1 MASTMEDIAQ
11 LRVKILGDE
20 AERSLDSLKGGL
32 KDVRSELTLMEADN
46 KKGTE
51 VWKEGKLLVRDITKE
66 HKKLAVQIDIN
77 NASYNELVANKRQL
91 NSELNKL
98 KIGSAEWLA
107 KMKEIQPVNKKIS
120 ETRAEVRG
128 LGKDA
133 KSTESAWGSVKKWI
147 IGAFAVQAIIQF
159 GKQIIDF
166 GKQVFDLTGKFE
178 KYDVILKNTLGSQ
191 SEAAAAMRMIK
202 EVAAT
207 TPISVDEMTDSFIKY
222 VNRGVKP
229 TMEEIKKLADLAAS
243 QGKDFDQLTE
253 AVLDA
258 QMGEGERLK
267 EFGIRMRKNGDDI
280 SLAFKGQTQHVKN
293 NEKAIYNAIVAM
305 GAYNGVAGMTSE
317 VSKTLEGRV
326 SNLGDAWDFFRVELG
341 NKFKPVFH
349 SVIDLFEGSIEIFKI
364 MLYHIDR
371 LSKIVGIAVTSLIAY
386 QVAIRASAAAAALK
400 NGVMKLQQLLY
411 GQALLAKRALT
422 TATVVETEAT
432 LVATTAAKGFNAA
445 LKANPIGLIITILT
459 LAVTAYQGYKLAVA
473 ESTREMDDLN
483 NKIAESQAPLKMQQE
498 EFNNLA
504 KTVLNG
510 NNPLEDRKTALDE
523 LIKLYPDNLKGITDL
538 KTAEKKLSGVIRST
552 NADFVV
558 RAKLLENEVRLSQN
572 NAAATNA
579 IKEKIKLEKELLDAS
594 TRRVTMVTGTAGIAH
609 TYKSEAENI
618 QNLIIAKDKQV
629 QGFLKGNAALA
640 KSSEELL
647 SKLKFQTKEEVEG
660 NKEVTISTAAE
671 LTKRADVE
679 KETTEDRSA
688 AEVKANEALIAK
700 LDDIWEENIEDDL
713 ERNEVRLLRK
723 FEAEE
728 EAIENSVA
736 AESVKT
742 ELLKALREKLIE
754 DIEELDA
761 DEEDR
766 KKKDRET
773 QTKLI
778 KEWNKK
784 VTDWT
789 FEHKKEELEE
799 LIDAENKNNE
809 RRWALREQLLELI
822 YDKELEEIE
831 KWKVDQLAATELT
844 EAQRSDIITEAN
856 NRQIA
861 AKKVLNK
868 GLNNLEGDK
877 LEATRVTLAKE
888 AESRK
893 EAMDAAFTLLGK
905 FSEVATA
912 EMDKTGK
919 AVTDGITTVIK
930 NLSKGDYVAAIL
942 SFAVGIMEVV
952 SAKQKAHFEAFGAD
966 FMSMSRDYAGRL
978 DKELVGLDLLT
989 DTKSMFDE
997 LYGKLAFPDIDF
1009 ATEIENQLA
1018 RITEMWDKS
1027 DGLTREGVATRPYVQ
1042 LIEEETKY
1050 AELVLANYETK
1061 LAAENNFFNQAI
1073 SNIQALFDKDMLLNN
1088 QAFDA
1093 ETLAVKE
1100 NLSQQLLALITN
1112 EDSKLSVTAEY
1123 AGKRSSIMKTFA
1135 LADVQITEGMDQSQ
1149 VDAINASIEARA
1161 KALST
1166 LENWYNTEL
1175 DFIVNSEGQKRKE
1188 YSETERLRKE
1198 ADERIAD
1205 LALNNQVRQIDLEK
1219 TKNADIEA
1227 ENKRHTD
1234 EVTRLG
1240 VEKDNALAASFDRLK
1255 DLMIVGYEAIR
1266 DAAFA
1271 AYTQGVITAEKLNE
1285 IYATL
1290 SQISGINLG
1299 IPVVTGPRDR
1309 DREITTPSTREGG
1322 PRMAD
1327 GGMIPYGPSHN
1338 EGGIS
1343 LWDNKRGTRLGEI
1356 EGGEPILSRV
1366 TYANN
1371 RRLIDALLHSSMH
1384 KNGAKIYKDGGH
1396 LNYLTGISTG
1406 SMTGRDGSGATKSGY
1421 YKDGGLAAANPSR
1434 IKDFDNSNNAMG
1446 EVLQLISLS
1455 NEILK
1460 SIANKPSGISLHD
1473 LNGALYAQ
1481 FEAERKSD
1489 L

>member
-888 AESRK
+888 EELRQKSV
-893 EAMDAAFTLLGK
+893 DAAITIFKKL
-905 FSEVATA
+905 SSVVSD
-912 EMDKTGK
+912 EMDDVEK
-919 AVTDGITTVIK
+919 AVTDGLMTFTK
-930 NLSKGDYVAAIL
+930 SLAKGDYIAALFSIMTGVIDVAN
-942 SFAVGIMEVV
+942 
-952 SAKQKAHFEAFGAD
+952 AKWKEQIAEIEREIERLESRNEARWDKQTDRLAFLNSSLGQ
-966 FMSMSRDYAGRL
+966 L
-978 DKELVGLDLLT
+978 DK
-989 DTKSMFDE
+989 
-997 LYGKLAFPDIDF
+997 LYGELAFPELDF
-1009 ATEIENQLA
+1009 DAELENQLA
-1018 RITEMWDKS
+1018 NITQIWDSFDPQKR
-1027 DGLTREGVATRPYVQ
+1027 GTALPYFD
-1042 LIEEETKY
+1042 LINEETKY

-1290 SQISGINLG
+1290 SQISDLNPQIN
-1299 IPVVTGPRDR
+1299 IPERDLP
-1309 DREITTPSTREGG
+1309 ILPPPPPLHTNG

-1343 LWDNKRGTRLGEI
+1343 LWDNKRGTRVGEI

-1371 RRLIDALLHSSMH
+1371 RPLIDALLHSSMH

-1396 LNYLTGISTG
+1396 LNYLSGISTG